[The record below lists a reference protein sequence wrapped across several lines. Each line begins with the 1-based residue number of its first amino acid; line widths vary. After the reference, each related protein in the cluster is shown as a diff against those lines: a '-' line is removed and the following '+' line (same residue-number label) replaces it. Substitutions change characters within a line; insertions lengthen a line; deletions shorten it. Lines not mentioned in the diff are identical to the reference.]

1 MEAWGGLKQ
10 AKPGTGRQLLR
21 AVRQSRQELVRARDG
36 EAGEEGMDPAVMKTV
51 MIVIVV
57 KILVKV
63 KKTITIV
70 QW

>member
-1 MEAWGGLKQ
+1 M
-10 AKPGTGRQLLR
+10 
-21 AVRQSRQELVRARDG
+21 RQSRQELVRARDG

-57 KILVKV
+57 IILVKV

-70 QW
+70 QARF